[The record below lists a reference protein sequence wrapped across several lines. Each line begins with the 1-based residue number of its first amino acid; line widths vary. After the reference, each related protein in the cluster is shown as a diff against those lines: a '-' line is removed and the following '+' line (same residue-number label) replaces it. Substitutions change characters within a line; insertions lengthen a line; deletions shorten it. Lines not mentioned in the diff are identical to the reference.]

1 MRIKGIAVLPNSP
14 DFSVTVG
21 VELMNETDK
30 YIKVVSLL
38 MQYPDEAYFRT
49 LPEIKSLVAKMPRG
63 LRRASIEKFIS
74 RLEGEDAIHL
84 QEQYTAL
91 FDMSPSATLNVTYH
105 LWGDGEKRAC
115 LLTRLQQ
122 EYDGAG
128 LQKKSLE
135 LPDFLPLILE
145 FLASVPRAAQ
155 SGVIKTSLKGVET
168 LVERLKPIAS
178 HYSGLLEPLIELIME
193 PVEGETVVSVTY
205 SRFSPSVSSEKAN
218 FTKADRNW
226 RRRW

>member
-1 MRIKGIAVLPNSP
+1 MWIKGVAVLSNPP
-14 DFSVTVG
+14 DFFAAVG
-21 VELMNETDK
+21 VDLMNETDT

-63 LRRASIEKFIS
+63 LRRASIERFIT

-91 FDMSPSATLNVTYH
+91 FDMSPSTTLNVTYH
-105 LWGDGEKRAC
+105 LWGDGEKRAR

-122 EYDGAG
+122 LYASAG
-128 LQKKSLE
+128 LEKKSLE

-145 FLASVPRAAQ
+145 FMASVPNATQ
-155 SGVIKTSLKGVET
+155 SGAIQASLAGIET
-168 LVERLKPIAS
+168 LVEHLKPIDCN
-178 HYSGLLEPLIELIME
+178 YSELLVPLIELIME
-193 PVEGETVVSVTY
+193 PAEDKAVAAVT
-205 SRFSPSVSSEKAN
+205 
-218 FTKADRNW
+218 
-226 RRRW
+226 